1 MANPTLNDAAFE
13 KVTHRDPG
21 QVGWGAPQGPQT
33 QAGGYPPNYPP
44 PAAPD
49 EVSPWRP
56 GPIAGGD
63 TMTVN
68 GAITATGVLLVLLV
82 GAAAL
87 GWNAVE
93 IPAVGQVQLPGWIFL
108 AWIGSLVLGIG
119 TAFKPDF
126 ARVTGP
132 LYAIVTGAWV
142 GALSALYNAEYD
154 GIVFQAV
161 AGTVGVLAM
170 MLFLYATRIVKV
182 TDKLRMGV
190 IMATGA
196 IMLVYL
202 FNIVLSLFGVDMPFI
217 HDAGPVGILIS
228 LVIVGVAAMNLL
240 LDFDF
245 VERAVAAGAPK
256 KVEWYAAF
264 GLMVTLVWLYLEIL
278 RLLSKLNRS

>member
-1 MANPTLNDAAFE
+1 MATTNPALSDKAFE

-21 QVGWGAPQGPQT
+21 QVGWGAPQT
-33 QAGGYPPNYPP
+33 QGGYPPQYPP

-56 GPIAGGD
+56 GPVAAD

-68 GAITATGVLLVLLV
+68 GAVTATGVLLVLLV
-82 GAAAL
+82 AAAVL
-87 GWNAVE
+87 GWNSVE
-93 IPAVGQVQLPGWIFL
+93 VSPVRVELPGWLFL
-108 AWIGSLVLGIG
+108 AWLGTLGVGIL
-119 TAFKPDF
+119 TAFKPDL
-126 ARVTGP
+126 ARITGP
-132 LYAIVTGAWV
+132 IYALVTGAWV
-142 GALSALYNAEYD
+142 GAISALYNAEFD
-154 GIVFQAV
+154 GIVLQAV
-161 AGTVGVLAM
+161 GGTVGVLAV
-170 MLFLYATRIVKV
+170 MLFLYATRIVEV

-202 FNIVLSLFGVDMPFI
+202 FNIVLGLFGVDLPFI
-217 HDAGPVGILIS
+217 HDAGPMGIIVS

-245 VERAVAAGAPK
+245 VERAVAAGAPR

-264 GLMVTLVWLYLEIL
+264 GLLVTLVWLYLEIL
-278 RLLSKLNRS
+278 RLLSKLNRN

>member
-1 MANPTLNDAAFE
+1 MANPTLNSSAFE

-21 QVGWGAPQGPQT
+21 QTGWGAPEG
-33 QAGGYPPNYPP
+33 AGGGYPPPP
-44 PAAPD
+44 APD
-49 EVSPWRP
+49 EVSEWRP
-56 GPIAGGD
+56 GPISGDD

-68 GAITATGVLLVLLV
+68 GAITATGVLMVLLIGSAV
-82 GAAAL
+82 L
-87 GWNAVE
+87 GWNTVE
-93 IPAVGQVQLPGWIFL
+93 VDTFGQVQIPGWLFIASL
-108 AWIGSLVLGIG
+108 GSFGIAVL

-126 ARVTGP
+126 ARITGP
-132 LYAIVTGAWV
+132 LYALLTGVWV
-142 GALSALYNAEYD
+142 GALSHLYNVAYD

-170 MLFLYATRIVKV
+170 MLFLYATRIIKV

-196 IMLVYL
+196 IMLVYV
-202 FNIVLSLFGVDMPFI
+202 FNLVLSLFGVDMPFI

-278 RLLSKLNRS
+278 RLLGKINRS